1 MRSDEAAPMAGELR
15 QPKARSPR
23 PRALI
28 SLSPETPSP
37 ESRSRFGKIRRDPVR
52 RDTAAIVLSRPQ
64 QAFIAVMLLAV
75 AAQTVVWGWHSA
87 LITLAAACEAFYFAF
102 VGFKVLLAVASY
114 LPSRGRHGGLPSAS
128 DLDLNLPTFTIFL
141 PNVKEKPHVLRALL
155 ESMATLNYPQDKLQV
170 MLLVEHWDKETLRLF
185 GADGDNAREDGERI
199 DLAPNVEVCVSIPGA
214 PGTKPAACDFGLHR
228 ARGDYTVIFDS
239 EDSPDPQMLLKAIRD
254 FRAAPPDVVCLQAR
268 LLFWNILGDQFRSR
282 HWLAAFV
289 TRMYFVEYVVH
300 FEFVLRG
307 MARLGLVP
315 PLGGTS
321 NIFVTDVLREIAIS
335 TDELVRG
342 GIAPDVAEQ
351 MVAAWDPWCVAE
363 DADIAG
369 WLARGGYHVEMIHD
383 SWTLEEA
390 PHSLVKSAKQRA
402 RWGKGYAQA
411 GATQSRHPIRAARQ
425 MGLAPLAAYT
435 LMTIGTPVSL
445 MLNPVFW
452 GLTLTYLLTH
462 SAFIHAL
469 FPAPVFYLGFA
480 TAICGNYIL
489 FYLQVLACLADR
501 EPGLVKYMLALGPW
515 WLFTSYS
522 MWKGVLELF
531 IPKLRFHWHVTEHGI
546 EDPVT
551 ARREIQRR
559 HVLMSARKHELRR
572 PVLPVPLPRT
582 TYPARIP

>member
-1 MRSDEAAPMAGELR
+1 MTSA
-15 QPKARSPR
+15 Q
-23 PRALI
+23 
-28 SLSPETPSP
+28 
-37 ESRSRFGKIRRDPVR
+37 VQ
-52 RDTAAIVLSRPQ
+52 RDTAATVLSRRQ
-64 QAFIAVMLLAV
+64 QAFLLVLLLALIV
-75 AAQTVVWGWHSA
+75 QAAVFGWHSA
-87 LITLAAACEAFYFAF
+87 LVTLAAACEAFYFAF
-102 VGFKVLLAVASY
+102 VGFKVLLAVASL
-114 LPSRGRHGGLPSAS
+114 LPSRSGHGPLPAA
-128 DLDLNLPTFTIFL
+128 DDPGLPTFTIFL

-155 ESMATLNYPQDKLQV
+155 ESMATLDYPADKLQV
-170 MLLVEHWDKETLRLF
+170 MLLVEHWDKQTLRLF
-185 GADGDNAREDGERI
+185 GVSGADGEREDGERI
-199 DLAPNVEVCVSIPGA
+199 ELAPNVEVCVSIPGA

-228 ARGDYTVIFDS
+228 AWGDYTVIFDS
-239 EDSPDPQMLLKAIRD
+239 EDSPDPLMLRKAVRD
-254 FRAAPPDVVCLQAR
+254 FRAAPPSVACLQAR
-268 LLFWNILGDQFRSR
+268 LLFWNILGEQLRSR
-282 HWLAAFV
+282 RWLAAFV

-321 NIFVTDVLREIAIS
+321 NIFVTDVLREIAIPHS
-335 TDELVRG
+335 ELVRG
-342 GIAPDVAEQ
+342 GIDPDVASQ

-369 WLARGGYHVEMIHD
+369 WLARGGYRVEMIPD

-390 PHSLVKSAKQRA
+390 PHSMVKSAKQRA

-425 MGLAPLAAYT
+425 MGLRPLAAYL
-435 LMTIGTPVSL
+435 LMTIGTPLSL

-452 GLTLTYLLTH
+452 GLTLTYLVTR

-469 FPAPVFYLGFA
+469 FPAPVFYLGFV

-531 IPKLRFHWHVTEHGI
+531 VPKLRFHWHVTEHGI
-546 EDPVT
+546 EDPAT
-551 ARREIQRR
+551 ARREIERR
-559 HVLMSARKHELRR
+559 HMLMSARK
-572 PVLPVPLPRT
+572 PQ
-582 TYPARIP
+582 

>member
-1 MRSDEAAPMAGELR
+1 MRSDEVVPMAGAR
-15 QPKARSPR
+15 QPVR
-23 PRALI
+23 PRRRH
-28 SLSPETPSP
+28 
-37 ESRSRFGKIRRDPVR
+37 SRPVH
-52 RDTAAIVLSRPQ
+52 RDTAATVLSRAQ
-64 QAFIAVMLLAV
+64 LAV
-75 AAQTVVWGWHSA
+75 ITLAALAVLAQALVWGWHSA
-87 LITLAAACEAFYFAF
+87 LVTLAAACEVFYFAF

-114 LPSRGRHGGLPSAS
+114 LPGRGGNGDLPAV
-128 DLDLNLPTFTIFL
+128 DDPDLPTFTIFL

-155 ESMATLNYPQDKLQV
+155 ESMATLDYPPEKLQV
-170 MLLVEHWDKETLRLF
+170 MLLVEHWDSQTLSLFETTAASRS
-185 GADGDNAREDGERI
+185 GSACAAIEEPGERI
-199 DLAPNVEVCVSIPGA
+199 PLAPNVEVCVSIPGA

-228 ARGDYTVIFDS
+228 AWGDYTVIFDS
-239 EDSPDPQMLLKAIRD
+239 EDSPDSRMLLKAVRD
-254 FRAAPPDVVCLQAR
+254 FRAAPPSVACLQAR
-268 LLFWNILGDQFRSR
+268 LLFWNVLGEQLRSR
-282 HWLAAFV
+282 QWLAGLV

-335 TDELVRG
+335 ADDLVAG
-342 GIAPDVAEQ
+342 GIAPEVASQ

-369 WLARGGYHVEMIHD
+369 WLARNGYQVEMIPD

-411 GATQSRHPIRAARQ
+411 GATQSRHPIKAARQ
-425 MGLAPLAAYT
+425 MGLRPLLAYT
-435 LMTIGTPVSL
+435 LMTIGTPLSL

-452 GLTLTYLLTH
+452 GLTLAYLVTG

-469 FPAPVFYLGFA
+469 FPAPVFYLGFV
-480 TAICGNYIL
+480 TAIGGNYIL
-489 FYLQVLACLADR
+489 FFLQVVACLADR

-531 IPKLRFHWHVTEHGI
+531 VPKLRFYWHVTEHGI
-546 EDPVT
+546 EDPAT

-559 HVLMSARKHELRR
+559 HLLMSARKHK
-572 PVLPVPLPRT
+572 
-582 TYPARIP
+582 